1 MAAYYV
7 SPFSNY
13 SPKYDF
19 KLLMCTLILIIM
31 AFQSQDNDLL
41 FALESADSG
50 NQLLEAIEAYV
61 DGQVQEVE

>member
-1 MAAYYV
+1 
-7 SPFSNY
+7 
-13 SPKYDF
+13 
-19 KLLMCTLILIIM
+19 M

-50 NQLLEAIEAYV
+50 NQLLDAIEAYV

>member
-1 MAAYYV
+1 
-7 SPFSNY
+7 
-13 SPKYDF
+13 
-19 KLLMCTLILIIM
+19 MCTLILIIM